1 MAICDQIVFNTELL
15 INESHTN
22 KYLLVLDSIP
32 TSYLLS
38 KFTDEYLVDIQV
50 KFNKSNAEMEK
61 IRQEVFV
68 ERNKDLS
75 NFLLYVQNVDLPE
88 MNVGYAT
95 VPTQMATIKHV
106 MGKLEFG
113 DIAMNVMND
122 EDWFIY
128 RLIYYWLIAAHNPEE
143 NMKFQETP
151 YYDKFYVNGHLIILN
166 NHQEKV
172 FELELKDL
180 HPVSIGQVSLKESDP
195 EKVIL
200 PVNWVHSGIVPSD
213 RYVIKHV

>member
-1 MAICDQIVFNTELL
+1 MAICDQLVFNTELL

-32 TSYLLS
+32 NSYLLS
-38 KFTDEYLVDIQV
+38 KFTDEYLLNVQL
-50 KFNKSNAEMEK
+50 KFNKDNSEMEK

-88 MNVGYAT
+88 MNVGYAS

-113 DIAMNVMND
+113 DISMNVMND
-122 EDWFIY
+122 EDWFVY
-128 RLIYYWLIAAHNPEE
+128 RLIYYWLLAAHNPEE
-143 NMKFQETP
+143 NMKFKETE
-151 YYDKFYVNGHLIILN
+151 YYNKFYVTGHLIILN
-166 NHQEKV
+166 KHDQS
-172 FELELKDL
+172 FLDL
-180 HPVSIGQVSLKESDP
+180 Q
-195 EKVIL
+195 
-200 PVNWVHSGIVPSD
+200 
-213 RYVIKHV
+213 YVIHASLLSHLYKINDVIHQGLD

>member
-1 MAICDQIVFNTELL
+1 MAICDQIVFNTEML

-38 KFTDEYLVDIQV
+38 KFTDEYLLNVQL
-50 KFNKSNAEMEK
+50 KFNKDNSEMEK

-88 MNVGYAT
+88 MNVGYST
-95 VPTQMATIKHV
+95 IPTQMATFKHV

-113 DIAMNVMND
+113 DLSMNVMND

-128 RLIYYWLIAAHNPEE
+128 RLIYYWLLAAHNPEE
-143 NMKFQETP
+143 NMKFKETE
-151 YYDKFYVNGHLIILN
+151 YYNKFYVTGHLIILN

-180 HPVSIGQVSLKESDP
+180 HPVSIGQVPLKESDP
-195 EKVIL
+195 EKIIL
-200 PVNWVHSGIVPSD
+200 PITWVHSGVVPSD
-213 RYVIKHV
+213 RYVIKKV

>member
-1 MAICDQIVFNTELL
+1 MALCDQIVFNTEIA
-15 INESHTN
+15 INESHAN

-38 KFTDEYLVDIQV
+38 KFTDEYLVGLQL
-50 KFNKSNAEMEK
+50 KFGKTSAELEK

-68 ERNKDLS
+68 EKNKDLS

-88 MNVGYAT
+88 MNVEYAT
-95 VPTQMATIKHV
+95 IPTQMVTMKHV

-113 DIAMNVMND
+113 DISMNIMND

-128 RLIYYWLIAAHNPEE
+128 RFIYYWLLAAHNPEE
-143 NMKFQETP
+143 HMKYKEHD
-151 YYDKFYVNGHLIILN
+151 YYKKFYVNGHLIILN

-172 FELELKDL
+172 FELEIKDL
-180 HPVSIGQVSLKESDP
+180 HPVSIGQVPLKESEP
-195 EKVIL
+195 EKIIL
-200 PVNWVHSGIVPSD
+200 PVTWVHAGIVPSD
-213 RYVIKHV
+213 RYVIKKV